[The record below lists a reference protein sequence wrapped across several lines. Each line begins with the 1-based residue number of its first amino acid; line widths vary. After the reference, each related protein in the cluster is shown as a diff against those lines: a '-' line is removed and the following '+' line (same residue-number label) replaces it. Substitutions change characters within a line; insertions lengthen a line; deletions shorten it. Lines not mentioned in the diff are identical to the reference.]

1 MAHLMALAKLNHQD
15 VERVTSD
22 LPEGISVAPCDM
34 LGMQVGGCKHS
45 CTVH

>member
-15 VERVTSD
+15 VERVASD

-34 LGMQVGGCKHS
+34 QVGGYKHS
-45 CTVH
+45 RTVH